1 MSALM
6 VEIRQLQ
13 ALPASVGACHA
24 EIERLRGELRSAHIA
39 ANDYSAKLS
48 AAEAR
53 NSAAAARFAG
63 FVADR
68 KSEWIGL
75 FSQDG
80 AAKLCAAA
88 GIRVTKRGGQL
99 PTKGSL
105 MSRFDRL
112 SGAEQSDAIADLFD
126 RLLPEDFEQ

>member
-1 MSALM
+1 MSDLM
-6 VEIRQLQ
+6 TEIRQLQ
-13 ALPASVGACHA
+13 ALPASVSACHA
-24 EIERLRGELRSAHIA
+24 EIERLRGELRIARIA

-53 NSAAAARFAG
+53 NSDTAARLAG

-68 KSEWIGL
+68 KSELIGL
-75 FSQDG
+75 FSQAG

-105 MSRFDRL
+105 LSRFDRL
-112 SGAEQSDAIADLFD
+112 SGTEQSGAIADLFD